1 MNDSLITRAILT
13 AIVAGLFALVGTP
26 ISVFIAQRYGF
37 LAKPKPDRFHII
49 TTPMLGGLAIW
60 IAFMCSLM
68 IFGFGKTS
76 NGQLLSILVGA
87 SLMMLVGMWDDR
99 VGLGPKEKLTG
110 QILAG
115 LVLVL
120 GQVQINLFSNIW
132 LDSILTIFWVV
143 AISNAINLQDNMDG
157 LAAGISACASASVLV
172 LAVLHGQVLVAS
184 VAAALMGACIGFLSY
199 NFQPAITFMGDTG
212 SLLLGFALAVLS
224 MELTFTGIP
233 TSQTWLAP
241 ILILGVPIFDTAL
254 VMFSRARRR
263 VPFWQGGTDHTS
275 HRLFYWGLSH
285 RRAVIVLYAV
295 TIMLGLI
302 AVIIVDSG
310 SDWYSWVALAV
321 LGVFSIGMLWG
332 LEYIYQRTVNAT
344 TPQLAL
350 RVTLVSASP
359 ACIPVLR
366 ACQRVTRTVNLVILQ
381 TPTASQLL
389 LQVLESVTTE
399 QQGFAELL
407 PVLQHLAHEK
417 GASVLQ
423 KVLPNLHLPIQINF
437 ADPHHSLSYTTDHVF
452 NTTDLFLFVT
462 QGESEWL
469 NFVTQPSVKDYLVA
483 TQRARLLLHPEPH
496 LAYQQL
502 QAHHAENTM
511 SQVSDLSF
519 MQTNVLKGDIQTQST
534 RVKMGEFLH
543 LIQMYRE

>member
-1 MNDSLITRAILT
+1 
-13 AIVAGLFALVGTP
+13 
-26 ISVFIAQRYGF
+26 
-37 LAKPKPDRFHII
+37 
-49 TTPMLGGLAIW
+49 
-60 IAFMCSLM
+60 
-68 IFGFGKTS
+68 
-76 NGQLLSILVGA
+76 
-87 SLMMLVGMWDDR
+87 
-99 VGLGPKEKLTG
+99 
-110 QILAG
+110 
-115 LVLVL
+115 
-120 GQVQINLFSNIW
+120 
-132 LDSILTIFWVV
+132 
-143 AISNAINLQDNMDG
+143 
-157 LAAGISACASASVLV
+157 
-172 LAVLHGQVLVAS
+172 
-184 VAAALMGACIGFLSY
+184 
-199 NFQPAITFMGDTG
+199 
-212 SLLLGFALAVLS
+212 
-224 MELTFTGIP
+224 
-233 TSQTWLAP
+233 
-241 ILILGVPIFDTAL
+241 
-254 VMFSRARRR
+254 
-263 VPFWQGGTDHTS
+263 
-275 HRLFYWGLSH
+275 
-285 RRAVIVLYAV
+285 
-295 TIMLGLI
+295 MLGLI